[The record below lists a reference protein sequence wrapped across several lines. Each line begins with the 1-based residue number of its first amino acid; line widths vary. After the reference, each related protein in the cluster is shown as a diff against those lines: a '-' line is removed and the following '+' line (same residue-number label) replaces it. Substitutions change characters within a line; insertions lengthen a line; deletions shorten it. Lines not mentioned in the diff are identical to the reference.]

1 MLATFIVLVIAFSGI
16 FIGQLL
22 ARIAREEIQPGKR
35 YFLVS
40 RKIILGMLIAL
51 LLISITSFSFLWMIA
66 VLFGAGL
73 GYAFRSQFFFFG
85 LTLMMTSL
93 ISPTLFFI
101 CAVLVFLHLM
111 IFGSVEKKISVRIP
125 AHALLFFI
133 PLVLFFFPS
142 FLLTFQTILFGIL
155 AGALLFQS

>member
-51 LLISITSFSFLWMIA
+51 LLISIPSFSFLWMVA

-73 GYAFRSQFFFFG
+73 DMLSEASFSF
-85 LTLMMTSL
+85 S
-93 ISPTLFFI
+93 
-101 CAVLVFLHLM
+101 
-111 IFGSVEKKISVRIP
+111 
-125 AHALLFFI
+125 ALLW
-133 PLVLFFFPS
+133 
-142 FLLTFQTILFGIL
+142 
-155 AGALLFQS
+155 